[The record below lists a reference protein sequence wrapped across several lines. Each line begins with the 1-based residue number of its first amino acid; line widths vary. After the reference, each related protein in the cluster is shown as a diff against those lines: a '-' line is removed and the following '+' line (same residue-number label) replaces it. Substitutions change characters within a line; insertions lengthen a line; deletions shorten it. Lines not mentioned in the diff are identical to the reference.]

1 MIIRALM
8 QRLKFN
14 LAVILL
20 APLGGAHAAEPAAPP
35 ADVSACV
42 GVADP
47 TERLACYDA
56 ASGRAKTAPAVVP
69 TREPASAATS
79 GAASSSST
87 SSTPS
92 APAGPPRVS
101 SASPADARFGD
112 NGQLRGEAQARRS
125 APSEIKAYVKRV
137 ASLPNG
143 RYRLTLDNDQVWQTT
158 EADWAVEFNAEDAV
172 TISRLPLGGYQI
184 ALSGENRTLSVKRTQ

>member
-1 MIIRALM
+1 MLRRCVWSSKDGARRRANERACL
-8 QRLKFN
+8 RSDFGRRVVVFYIFN
-14 LAVILL
+14 AV
-20 APLGGAHAAEPAAPP
+20 
-35 ADVSACV
+35 C
-42 GVADP
+42 
-47 TERLACYDA
+47 
-56 ASGRAKTAPAVVP
+56 SG
-69 TREPASAATS
+69 
-79 GAASSSST
+79 GAAS
-87 SSTPS
+87 
-92 APAGPPRVS
+92 RLVS
-101 SASPADARFGD
+101 V
-112 NGQLRGEAQARRS
+112 ARRS